1 MALYWPSSFLPFME
15 RDEVEASENANA
27 KTKEANIQLSETE
40 QAWSIENISYG
51 QKENFLLRDQRRKS
65 RAGKIGRFS
74 PLG

>member
-1 MALYWPSSFLPFME
+1 ME
-15 RDEVEASENANA
+15 RDEVEAHKNSNA

-51 QKENFLLRDQRRKS
+51 QKENFLPRDQRRKS